1 MTKNMQQI
9 WAIAYSIKSISEKY
23 NPISHSMTIKV
34 RHQTGKTNTYIH
46 PYCINGHANPPKSY
60 KRGLHVTSLT
70 QNGHLEA
77 PQPGPHI
84 NKKGERKK
92 TNI

>member
-1 MTKNMQQI
+1 
-9 WAIAYSIKSISEKY
+9 
-23 NPISHSMTIKV
+23 MTIKV

-84 NKKGERKK
+84 KKIIMTYKK
-92 TNI
+92 LMEIFIKTTK